1 VSETSSRPAENA
13 AELWVHGVSGTPPE
27 QLLKCPTEMLQQLS
41 GDKVAGIY
49 QCRSCNGAQES
60 GERLTE
66 TEGYSWGGLTSGAA
80 SRALWLLFLPFLLI
94 NLAHWMLPP
103 SRTGQGAPA
112 MSVRLLRLVGLA
124 FTLTLMLAS
133 ALVAMDIV
141 GWQCAP
147 LAHCAAHLGP
157 AKFLLNMPRGR
168 QLMFTA
174 IPVAVMPLALIFL
187 GRPNPPAPI
196 PPLVSARVDQRRD
209 TAPPDA
215 SVTTDRVPMAEPSFW
230 NSDDSVKR
238 LRYCHVMAWVSG
250 LGALTLAPPIRYL
263 GHSALRHTCLML
275 LWVQIG
281 IVALVVA
288 ATASTRLT
296 GRGGKTADRLTRPM
310 CLLQWLSVAMLVA
323 TLAVVAVTKP
333 ARAGGSLPAP
343 STMPGLWQA
352 IYGLLA
358 AEILLVVL
366 LFVFTALCMHDWRR
380 TPGAILRVFWQP
392 ARSMRPSQRG
402 KSDGFSPSLGGFVAP
417 FVATIG
423 LFVAG
428 GFSAGVGLWAAQW
441 VGTPVRS
448 IAAARCAI
456 GFRAKVLGAADPDVQ
471 TLFDACDKKR
481 QGQLPPLPA
490 SFEELVDKYNAAT
503 PIIVPPGYIAAAIV
517 FSTLLLIMVGFAT
530 VVWLVFIPRW
540 ARPITDQVLEDYRN
554 NPDSVTRGRAAALA
568 HDRVLASLTDRVPGV
583 LAGFTVIAI
592 AVFALLR
599 ALSLAGGLLPVWLP
613 GLSTVCVYLLS
624 ATAAGMFALALAAF
638 RNKER
643 RREVGVLWDVITF
656 WPRANHP
663 LTPPCYGE
671 RTMPELRGQL
681 GYLTVTAG
689 RRVVL
694 VAHSQGSIIAAATI
708 LQTDPDWSPNIGL
721 LTFGCP
727 LRRLYTKYFPA
738 YFGRNTIEAVGDRQR
753 TRWINLWALTDPIG
767 SWVVDNQNTKM
778 VDALNTVDCRIRD
791 AAKLVPERRGSYP
804 PICGHSGFWTRDE
817 FGDAVSRLLG
827 LPNDGRTS
835 AST

>member
-1 VSETSSRPAENA
+1 VGETTSGPAENA
-13 AELWVHGVSGTPPE
+13 VELRVHGVSGTPPE
-27 QLLKCPTEMLQQLS
+27 QLLECPTEMLQQLS
-41 GDKVAGIY
+41 GDKDAGIY
-49 QCRSCNGAQES
+49 QCRSCDDAPES
-60 GERLTE
+60 SDGPEE
-66 TEGYSWGGLTSGAA
+66 TEGYCWGGLTSGAA

-103 SRTGQGAPA
+103 STTGRGAPA

-133 ALVAMDIV
+133 VVVVMDIV

-147 LAHCAAHLGP
+147 SAHCAAHLGP

-174 IPVAVMPLALIFL
+174 IPVAVMPLALVFL
-187 GRPNPPAPI
+187 GQPNPPAPI
-196 PPLVSARVDQRRD
+196 PPLAPAAVDQRLD
-209 TAPPDA
+209 TAPPDPA
-215 SVTTDRVPMAEPSFW
+215 VTSDRVPLAEPSFW
-230 NSDDSVKR
+230 NPDDSVKR
-238 LRYCHVMAWVSG
+238 LRCCHVMAWVSG
-250 LGALTLAPPIRYL
+250 LGALTLAPPIQYL
-263 GHSALRHTCLML
+263 GHSALRNTCLVL

-281 IVALVVA
+281 IVALSVA
-288 ATASTRLT
+288 ATASTQLT

-310 CLLQWLSVAMLVA
+310 WLLQWVPVAVLVA
-323 TLAVVAVTKP
+323 TLAVVAFTKP
-333 ARAGGSLPAP
+333 SRAGGSLPAP
-343 STMPGLWQA
+343 TPMPGLRQA

-358 AEILLVVL
+358 AEILLLVL
-366 LFVFTALCMHDWRR
+366 LFVFTARCMHDWRR
-380 TPGAILRVFWQP
+380 APGAILRAFWRP
-392 ARSMRPSQRG
+392 VRSMLPSQSG
-402 KSDGFSPSLGGFVAP
+402 EGGGFSPNLDGFVAP

-456 GFRAKVLGAADPDVQ
+456 GFRAKVLGAAGPDVQ

-490 SFEELVDKYNAAT
+490 SFEELVEKYNAAT

-517 FSTLLLIMVGFAT
+517 FSILLLILVGSAA
-530 VVWLVFIPRW
+530 VVWLVFIPQW
-540 ARPITDQVLEDYRN
+540 ARPVIDEVIEDYGN
-554 NPDSVTRGRAAALA
+554 NPDSVARDRASAVA
-568 HDRVLASLTDRVPGV
+568 HARVLASLTDRIPRV

-592 AVFALLR
+592 AVFLLLR

-613 GLSTVCVYLLS
+613 GLSTVCIYLLS
-624 ATAAGMFALALAAF
+624 ATAAGIVALAFAALGN
-638 RNKER
+638 REK

-671 RTMPELRGQL
+671 RTVPELVGQL
-681 GYLTVTAG
+681 RYLSATAA

-694 VAHSQGSIIAAATI
+694 AAHSQGSIIAAATI
-708 LQTDPDWSPNIGL
+708 LQTSPVWSPHIGL

-727 LRRLYTKYFPA
+727 LRRLYTKTFPA
-738 YFGRNTIEAVGDRQR
+738 YFGCNTLEAVDDRQR

-767 SWVVDNQNTKM
+767 SWVLDNQNTKM
-778 VDALNTVDCRIRD
+778 TDTLNTVDCRILD
-791 AAKLVPERRGSYP
+791 AASLDREPRGSYP

-817 FGDAVSRLLG
+817 FDSAVSLLLG
-827 LPNDGRTS
+827 SLNDERTP